1 MNIDDQDRDKKLG
14 VAGTMNTMNSMEQCN
29 YPGTLIDCA
38 DFVLSTVAVKVTEL
52 LEAALTPLDL
62 RVRHYRL
69 LLLLAVEGARAQSS
83 IGPALGVDRTT
94 VVALVDHL
102 EQLGAAKRV
111 RCEDRR
117 AYFVDLTAKG
127 KRLARQAVMRV
138 RAVEAQIF
146 APLTPAEQDTL
157 RRLSARL
164 LAG

>member
-1 MNIDDQDRDKKLG
+1 
-14 VAGTMNTMNSMEQCN
+14 MEGCN

-38 DFVLSTVAVKVTEL
+38 DFVLSTVAVKVMEL
-52 LEAALTPLDL
+52 LEVALAPLDL

-69 LLLLAVEGARAQSS
+69 LLLLVVDGARAQSS

-117 AYFVDLTAKG
+117 AYFVELTAKG
-127 KRLARQAVMRV
+127 KRLAKESLTRV

-146 APLTPAEQDTL
+146 APLSQAEQDTL

-164 LAG
+164 LAS

>member
-1 MNIDDQDRDKKLG
+1 MDIDDQDRTPKLS
-14 VAGTMNTMNSMEQCN
+14 VAGKMKTMEPCN

-52 LEAALTPLDL
+52 LETALVPLDL
-62 RVRHYRL
+62 RIRHYRL

-83 IGPALGVDRTT
+83 IGPALSVDRTT

-102 EQLGAAKRV
+102 EKLGAVKRV

-117 AYFVDLTAKG
+117 AYHVELTAAG

-146 APLTPAEQDTL
+146 APLTPDEQETL

-164 LAG
+164 LAA

>member
-1 MNIDDQDRDKKLG
+1 
-14 VAGTMNTMNSMEQCN
+14 MEQCN

-52 LEAALTPLDL
+52 LETALATLDL
-62 RVRHYRL
+62 RIRHYRL
-69 LLLLAVEGARAQSS
+69 LLLLAVEGTRAQSS

-102 EQLGAAKRV
+102 EKLGAAKRV

-117 AYFVDLTAKG
+117 AYFVELTAPG
-127 KRLARQAVMRV
+127 KKLARQAVMRV
-138 RAVEAQIF
+138 RAVETQIF
-146 APLTPAEQDTL
+146 APLTPDEQATL

-164 LAG
+164 LAA